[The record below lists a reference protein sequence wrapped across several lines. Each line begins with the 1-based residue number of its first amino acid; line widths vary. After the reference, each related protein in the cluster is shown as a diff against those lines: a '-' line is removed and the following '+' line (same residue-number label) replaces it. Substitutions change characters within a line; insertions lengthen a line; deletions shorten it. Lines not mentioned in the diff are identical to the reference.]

1 MDWLRDFAYI
11 PASSVAVTAGLL
23 IALDSRRLGVGL
35 LAVQY
40 LWVAWLAGLAL
51 PLPIAAAKLVAG
63 LMTCGILA
71 LSVATLHWETPA
83 PPTGAVPRGHVFRWI
98 AVLLVATVALGLGRT
113 NWMGFPGVA
122 SAAAAGSSFLMALGL
137 LQIGI
142 TEDTLR
148 VGTGLLTLLSGFEI
162 VYSAIEPSL
171 AVIALLAAVHLGIAL
186 VVSYLLLVVREPTP
200 ETDEVQ

>member
-1 MDWLRDFAYI
+1 LYWLRDLAYI
-11 PASSVAVTAGLL
+11 PGWAVAVTAGLL
-23 IALDSRRLGVGL
+23 IALGSRRLSLGV

-40 LWVAWLAGLAL
+40 LGVAWLAGQAL
-51 PLPIAAAKLVAG
+51 PLQIAAAKLVAG

-71 LSVATLHWETPA
+71 LSVAALHWEPPA
-83 PPTGAVPRGHVFRWI
+83 PPTGAVPQGRVFRWI
-98 AVLLVATVALGLGRT
+98 AILLAATVALGLGRT
-113 NWMGFPGVA
+113 NWTGLPGV
-122 SAAAAGSSFLMALGL
+122 SDAAATGASFLVALGL

-148 VGTGLLTLLSGFEI
+148 VGIGLLTLLSGFEV

-200 ETDEVQ
+200 ETDEVR